1 MTSGMSGWSR
11 TVDWQQSVSFQ
22 APVRLH
28 MGAGASRR
36 VGELA
41 RPYGTRALVVTGR
54 SAARRTGALDRVLE
68 SLRQAGVE
76 AEVFDRVTPN
86 PEAPTVDEGAE
97 LARRMGAELVIG
109 LGGGS
114 AMDTAKL
121 IAAVARSGG
130 RVWEYAPVHGPNRR
144 RPTDAL
150 PVIAV
155 PTTSGTGSHVNATAV
170 VTNPETFEKLGIW
183 HPLMYP
189 KEAVVDVELLASMP
203 PAVTRATG
211 LDVLFQCIEPYVGR
225 RASPFTDLL
234 AEEGLRLVR
243 RYLVRAYRDGSDLE
257 ARAGMAVADTL
268 AGIAIDQAGV
278 GLIHALEHPVSGRF
292 GAVHAEGLAALAPA
306 VMAFNLR
313 ERAQRFARIAEL
325 LGEDVGG
332 LSPEAG
338 GERAVAAVERLLRE
352 LEATWG
358 LTDFGVTEDDI
369 PRLVDDTLRTMKGA
383 VANNPRA
390 ATEAELVQ
398 LYRRSLAPLG
408 RRG

>member
-1 MTSGMSGWSR
+1 MGGSSR
-11 TVDWQQSVSFQ
+11 TVDWQQMVSFQ

-28 MGAGASRR
+28 MGAGACNRI
-36 VGELA
+36 GELA
-41 RPYGTRALVVTGR
+41 RPYGRRALVVTGR
-54 SAARRTGALDRVLE
+54 SAARRTGALDRVLA
-68 SLRQAGVE
+68 SLREAGLD
-76 AEVFDRVTPN
+76 AEVWDRVTPN
-86 PEAPTVDEGAE
+86 PEAPVVDEGAE
-97 LARRMGAELVIG
+97 YARRMGADLVIG

-121 IAAVARSGG
+121 IAAVAASGG
-130 RVWEYAPVHGPNRR
+130 RVWEYAPVHGPDRR
-144 RPTDAL
+144 RPTAAL

-155 PTTSGTGSHVNATAV
+155 STTSGTGSHVNATAV
-170 VTNPETFEKLGIW
+170 VTNPDTGEKLGIW

-189 KEAVVDVELLASMP
+189 KEAVVDVELLAAMP

-234 AEEGLRLVR
+234 AEEGIRLVR

-278 GLIHALEHPVSGRF
+278 GLIHGLEHPVSGHY

-306 VMAFNLR
+306 VMAFNLP
-313 ERAQRFARIAEL
+313 ERPERFARIAEL
-325 LGEDVGG
+325 LGEPIEG
-332 LSPEAG
+332 LSPQAA
-338 GERAVAAVERLLRE
+338 GERAIAAVERLLWE

-358 LTDFGVTEDDI
+358 LVDFGVKEEDI
-369 PRLVDDTLRTMKGA
+369 PRLVNDTLRTMKGA
-383 VANNPRA
+383 VTNNPRS
-390 ATEAELVQ
+390 ATEDELAE
-398 LYRRSLAPLG
+398 LYRRSLPPLG
-408 RRG
+408 RRS